1 MRYIIKLVVLFLVF
15 IVSCAKVTEEKRAKL
30 AQELYAD
37 GMTAYANRDYKKAV
51 ERIKESLKYMENLT
65 PQQIKE
71 AKYAIAESYY
81 LRKDY
86 INAAVYLE
94 DFIASYPESV
104 ETERAYFMLV
114 DSYMKVAPDAYRDQ
128 TYTLKA
134 IERAKDFLTRYPD
147 SSYTDR
153 VIELIDNAITK
164 LARHEYLIARFYED
178 FGYYYSAASRYRDIM
193 LNYQGKISDVEVSYR
208 YIKSLLLTQKQA
220 KNRQDKYK
228 SWIKEAES
236 NLKKVKTEEEKEAI
250 IKRIE
255 FFKSEID
262 RWKKIAEISRLEG
275 LNALEKYKEL
285 YGENSYYEE
294 LQRYAKE
301 YGR

>member
-1 MRYIIKLVVLFLVF
+1 MRYTIKLSILLLVF
-15 IVSCAKVTEEKRAKL
+15 LIGCAKVTEEKRAKL
-30 AQELYAD
+30 AQELYTE
-37 GMTAYANRDYKKAV
+37 GMSAYTNRDYKKSA
-51 ERIKESLKYMENLT
+51 ERLKESLKYMENLT
-65 PQQIKE
+65 PEQIKE

-94 DFIASYPESV
+94 DFIGSYPESM

-134 IERAKDFLTRYPD
+134 IERAKDFITRYPE

-153 VIELIDNAITK
+153 VIELIDKANTK
-164 LARHEYLIARFYED
+164 IAQHEYLIARFYED
-178 FGYYYSAASRYRDIM
+178 FGYYYSASSRYRDIM
-193 LNYQGKISDVEVSYR
+193 LNYQGQISDVDISYR
-208 YIKSLLLTQKQA
+208 YIKSLLLTKKQA
-220 KNRQDKYK
+220 KRQQDKYTK
-228 SWIKEAES
+228 WVKEAE
-236 NLKKVKTEEEKEAI
+236 NALKKAKSQDEKEAI

-262 RWKKIAEISRLEG
+262 RWGKIAEDSYRKG
-275 LNALEKYKEL
+275 LDALEKYRQL
-285 YGENSYYEE
+285 YGENNYYKE
-294 LQRYAKE
+294 LQRYAK
-301 YGR
+301 